1 MVVIREY
8 NGILR
13 KADHPEREKI
23 LQVYFP
29 KKGKSN
35 YVPKIFEPENLEVN
49 FFYDLFKDFLD
60 NFICFK
66 LKGMSKSKKLYDNPK
81 KSLHAI

>member
-1 MVVIREY
+1 MIVIRES
-8 NGILR
+8 NGVLR

-35 YVPKIFEPENLEVN
+35 YVPKIFEPEHLEVN
-49 FFYDLFKDFLD
+49 FYYDLFIDVLED
-60 NFICFK
+60 FICFK
-66 LKGMSKSKKLYDNPK
+66 FKGMSKSKKLYDNPK
-81 KSLHAI
+81 KSLHTI